1 MFGKRCA
8 LKKKIR
14 TSGGEEKQENERK
27 KKIRK
32 AIQIKSNQIISNQM
46 YEIKFY

>member
-14 TSGGEEKQENERK
+14 TSGAVRDQGGEEVENK
-27 KKIRK
+27 KKQCK
-32 AIQIKSNQIISNQM
+32 LNQIILNQM